1 MHGAFSITPG
11 ITPDMPYKTQ
21 SRSLRASVPQSAR
34 FCSGNGAYSAP
45 DAMSIISTTTEHV
58 SASTLRVRRYRERRR
73 EGVRCLTV
81 EMYEAD
87 IAEAIAR
94 CLLKSDGDAGN
105 VLDAWYA
112 SHLSDVALQWLVDNK
127 VIKPEQRGD
136 AGSIL
141 HSISAWLEQA
151 DR

>member
-1 MHGAFSITPG
+1 MNIA
-11 ITPDMPYKTQ
+11 
-21 SRSLRASVPQSAR
+21 
-34 FCSGNGAYSAP
+34 N
-45 DAMSIISTTTEHV
+45 TTTAPRPV
-58 SASTLRVRRYRERRR
+58 NPSTLRVRRYRERLQ
-73 EGVRCLTV
+73 EGVCCLTV

-87 IAEAIAR
+87 IAKAIAR
-94 CLLKSDGDAGN
+94 GLLKSDGNAWN

-112 SHLSDVALQWLVDNK
+112 SHLSDAALRWLVNNR

-136 AGSIL
+136 AASIL

>member
-1 MHGAFSITPG
+1 MSN
-11 ITPDMPYKTQ
+11 
-21 SRSLRASVPQSAR
+21 
-34 FCSGNGAYSAP
+34 GN
-45 DAMSIISTTTEHV
+45 TTTALHSV
-58 SASTLRVRRYRERRR
+58 NSPSTLRVRRYRERRR

-94 CLLKSDGDAGN
+94 GLLKSDGDAGN

-112 SHLSDVALQWLVDNK
+112 SHLSDAALQWLADNK